1 MLEIIILADLHDDQT
16 LKDDAMT
23 FFTENVK
30 TCMDSSAYKKLA
42 PKHPTIVIEILGNI
56 VKAKVN

>member
-1 MLEIIILADLHDDQT
+1 MLEIIILADLHGDQA
-16 LKDDAMT
+16 LKDDAMA

-42 PKHPTIVIEILGNI
+42 PQHPAIEMEILRNI
-56 VKAKVN
+56 VKENL